1 MSSKELSSREE
12 IIARELALGKD
23 QKHAYQAAFPK
34 ISDVSSEAAS
44 TRYLK
49 ANPQVKQRAIDII
62 QDRFPNLNIDR
73 ALKVVDEGLEAKTI
87 GKYAGDVDYAQR
99 LAYARTLLELHK
111 ELGSHTQSNTIN
123 IDARHQT
130 IELSPDYID
139 RMERVLDRFDKM
151 KRKPVISDGEIVQEQ
166 ATEQNGDRG

>member
-1 MSSKELSSREE
+1 MVDPKVEL
-12 IIARELALGKD
+12 IAIEKAKGKSD
-23 QKHAYQAAFPK
+23 IKAYQAVMGCSRDSA
-34 ISDVSSEAAS
+34 ISNAS
-44 TRYLK
+44 TYFAQHPDIK
-49 ANPQVKQRAIDII
+49 PRAIDII
-62 QDRFPNLNIDR
+62 HERFPKLGIDS
-73 ALKVVDEGLEAKTI
+73 ALGVIEQGLEAKTV